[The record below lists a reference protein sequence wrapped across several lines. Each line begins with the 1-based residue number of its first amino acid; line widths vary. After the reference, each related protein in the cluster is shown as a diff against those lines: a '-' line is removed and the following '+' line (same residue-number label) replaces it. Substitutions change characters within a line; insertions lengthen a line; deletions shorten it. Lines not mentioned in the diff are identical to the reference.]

1 MKKTMAEKPL
11 SFPENLVLIGMFGS
25 GKSTIG
31 RLLAQKLRYSFVDV
45 DHLIESKYKKPLHK
59 ILSSLGIKRFM
70 KLEDETI
77 QALHYWH
84 CVIAP
89 SGSAVYYPKA
99 MKHLKTLG
107 PRVYLKADLGEL
119 KRRLP
124 DWSNRGVVCRGG
136 NTITALFHERAPLYR
151 KYADF
156 TEETKGKSNEII
168 AAQIL
173 KSLGWVQKQFHPGA
187 KIEKTVSPR

>member
-1 MKKTMAEKPL
+1 MNLTHFFDNEAVMKKTSSDKPM

-31 RLLAQKLRYSFVDV
+31 RLLAQKLRYHFVDV
-45 DHLIESKYKKPLHK
+45 DRLIEAKYKKPLNK
-59 ILSSLGIKRFM
+59 VLGSLSLKRFM
-70 KLEDETI
+70 KMEDETI

-89 SGSAVYYPKA
+89 GGSAVYYPQA

-107 PRVYLKADLGEL
+107 PRIHLNLTLDDLRGFV
-119 KRRLP
+119 P
-124 DWSNRGVVCRGG
+124 DFSTRGVVSRGAV
-136 NTITALFHERAPLYR
+136 TLPQLYRERSPLYR

-156 TEETKGKSNEII
+156 TIQTHGKSNDAI
-168 AAQIL
+168 AREIL
-173 KSLGWVQKQFHPGA
+173 KTLGWK
-187 KIEKTVSPR
+187 

>member
-1 MKKTMAEKPL
+1 MKKTSADKPS

-25 GKSTIG
+25 GKSAIG

-45 DHLIESKYKKPLHK
+45 DRLIEGKFKKPLPK
-59 ILSSLGIKRFM
+59 VLDSLGLKRFM
-70 KLEDETI
+70 KMEDETI

-89 SGSAVYYPKA
+89 GGSSVYYPAA

-107 PRVYLKADLGEL
+107 PRIYLKPILGDLGNL
-119 KRRLP
+119 PP
-124 DWSNRGVVCRGG
+124 DWSNRGVVSRGG
-136 NTITALFHERAPLYR
+136 QSLPQLFHERSPLYR

-156 TEETKGKSNEII
+156 TIQTHGKSNDVVVRE
-168 AAQIL
+168 IL
-173 KSLGWVQKQFHPGA
+173 KTLGWK
-187 KIEKTVSPR
+187 